1 MGSESSESQDEFE
14 EKPFKEK
21 NELFDSQKSSNPSGI
36 RYQVFY
42 CIIAFETAMRQQ
54 NFAKQKL
61 NRER

>member
-1 MGSESSESQDEFE
+1 MNCPIRSRVAFFFFFFFLKTHSQVFRY
-14 EKPFKEK
+14 
-21 NELFDSQKSSNPSGI
+21 SGI
-36 RYQVFY
+36 QVFY